1 MGATAKT
8 RTKKKTSAKGTPK
21 GADPYAALGA
31 ELRQIELLDAA
42 RRNLAWDQ
50 EVLMP
55 EKGAA
60 LRAEQMQ
67 LLSGLVHERR
77 TSKKFGDM
85 LRAAEESVGK
95 SGDEKAQANLREVR
109 RDYDKARKLPREL
122 VQEIAKAQSLGMEA
136 WKRARQASD
145 FKAFLPWLQKT
156 VDLSIE
162 KARCYGYSKSGEA
175 YDALIDDFE
184 PGMTA
189 ARTKEI
195 FTPLRERLVPL
206 IERVRTSGKK
216 IDEGVL
222 HAQTPIEK
230 QKELCRRICAKVGFD
245 FDAGRLDESTHP
257 FCEGLGYG
265 DTRMTNRY
273 RPDGWG
279 DALMTALH
287 ESGHGVYEQGLPKE
301 KLMGQP
307 LADAISLGIHES
319 QSRMVENLIGRS
331 RPFWQWAFGEARTV
345 FGDAMK
351 GFTPDHVWRAI
362 NTVKAHYIRVE
373 SDELTYNLH
382 IMLRFD
388 LERAMING
396 DLRCKD
402 IPGAWNERM
411 KKDLG
416 LDVPDD
422 RRGCLQ
428 DIHWS
433 MGILGYFPT
442 YTFGNLYAAQFWEQ
456 MGKDLS
462 DRDALMAKGEFGPIL
477 EWLRK
482 KVHRLGRQY
491 RAEELCVRITKKPL
505 SADPLMRHLE
515 AKVDGVY
522 A

>member
-21 GADPYAALGA
+21 GPDPYAALCA
-31 ELRQIELLDAA
+31 ELRQIELLDSV
-42 RRNLAWDQ
+42 RRTMSWDQ

-55 EKGAA
+55 EKGAG
-60 LRAEQMQ
+60 LRSEQLQ
-67 LLSGLVHERR
+67 ALSGLVHERR
-77 TSKKFGDM
+77 TSKRFGDM
-85 LRAAEESVGK
+85 LKAAEESVGK
-95 SGDEKAQANLREVR
+95 SGDERSQANLREVR
-109 RDYDKARKLPREL
+109 RDYDKAKKLPKEL
-122 VQEIAKAQSLGMEA
+122 VQEIAKAQSEGMEA
-136 WKRARQASD
+136 WKRARAASD
-145 FKAFLPWLQKT
+145 FKAFLPSLQQT
-156 VDLSIE
+156 VELSVE
-162 KARCYGYSKSGEA
+162 KARCYGVPKGGEA
-175 YDALIDDFE
+175 YDTLIDDYE

-195 FTPLRERLVPL
+195 FTPLRARLVPL

-216 IDEGVL
+216 IDDGAARVV
-222 HAQTPIEK
+222 TPIEK
-230 QKELCRRICAKVGFD
+230 QKEFCTRVCAKVGFD
-245 FDAGRLDESTHP
+245 FLAGRMDESTHP
-257 FCEGLGYG
+257 FCEGIGPG

-273 RPDGWG
+273 RPDGWS
-279 DALMTALH
+279 DALSTALH

-301 KLMGQP
+301 KLLGQP

-319 QSRMVENLIGRS
+319 QSRMLENLIGRS
-331 RPFWQWAFGEARTV
+331 KPFWQWAFGEARTV

-351 GFTPDHVWRAI
+351 GYTPDQVWRAM
-362 NTVKAHYIRVE
+362 NTVKPHFIRVE
-373 SDELTYNLH
+373 SDEVTYNLH

-396 DLRCKD
+396 DIRCKD

-428 DIHWS
+428 DVHWS

-442 YTFGNLYAAQFWEQ
+442 YTFGNLFAAQFWEQ
-456 MGKDLS
+456 MGKEIP

-482 KVHRLGRQY
+482 KVHRVGRQY
-491 RAEELCVRITKKPL
+491 RAEDLCVRITKKPL
-505 SADPLMRHLE
+505 SADSLMRHLE
-515 AKVDGVY
+515 AKVEGVY